1 MPDSGKGNE
10 ADQPDLGDLI
20 PLSQAA
26 KLSGLSMSQLR
37 LLVSRREIWGVKPG
51 RNWYTTEQ
59 AVREYLARDV
69 RPGPKP
75 KKQTSPKSKKN

>member
-1 MPDSGKGNE
+1 MPDNGKRSEGRSPE
-10 ADQPDLGDLI
+10 LSDLI
-20 PLSQAA
+20 PLSEAA

-37 LLVSRREIWGVKPG
+37 LLVSQGEIWGVKPG

-59 AVREYLARDV
+59 AVREYLARDI

-75 KKQTSPKSKKN
+75 KK